1 MNKKLNPKD
10 VELFLLDNLD
20 FFESRESLVAEM
32 KFKHSSSSASS
43 ILERQIIKLREEH
56 KNLINLISSFVET
69 ASINEDLFN
78 KSKNLTLKILES
90 SSKKAIVKVV
100 ENTFKKDFKVD
111 KPLLK
116 FYKNEKIDALE
127 KVTNLSFHKGA
138 IHCGSFSSE
147 KMSEL
152 FKDKK
157 VESMVVSVIVIDSE
171 IGLLMLGSYDR
182 TKYLGDEDTTFIEY
196 IRDVLEKKI
205 IKIIYEEY
213 FTYS

>member
-20 FFESRESLVAEM
+20 FFQSRESLVAEM

-43 ILERQIIKLREEH
+43 LLERQIIKLREEH

-157 VESMVVSVIVIDSE
+157 VESMVVSVIIIDSE

-182 TKYLGDEDTTFIEY
+182 AKYLGDEDTTFIEY
-196 IRDVLEKKI
+196 IRDVLEKKLS
-205 IKIIYEEY
+205 K
-213 FTYS
+213 

>member
-32 KFKHSSSSASS
+32 RFKHSSSSASS

-116 FYKNEKIDALE
+116 FYKNGKIDALE

-152 FKDKK
+152 FNDKK

-196 IRDVLEKKI
+196 IRDVLEKKLS
-205 IKIIYEEY
+205 K
-213 FTYS
+213 

>member
-78 KSKNLTLKILES
+78 KSKNLTLEILES

-116 FYKNEKIDALE
+116 FYKNGKIDALE

-196 IRDVLEKKI
+196 IRDVLEKKLS
-205 IKIIYEEY
+205 K
-213 FTYS
+213 

>member
-116 FYKNEKIDALE
+116 FYENERIDALE

-196 IRDVLEKKI
+196 IRDVLEKKLS
-205 IKIIYEEY
+205 K
-213 FTYS
+213 

>member
-1 MNKKLNPKD
+1 VNKKLNPKD

-32 KFKHSSSSASS
+32 RFKHSSSSASS

-116 FYKNEKIDALE
+116 FYKNGKIDALE

-196 IRDVLEKKI
+196 IRDVLEKKLS
-205 IKIIYEEY
+205 K
-213 FTYS
+213 